1 MIPVIMMKIH
11 AILPISFESPKIS
24 IPIIAVPMAPIPV
37 QIAYPVPIGIDFR
50 AKESKY
56 RLTIMNPAVITLGM
70 SWVKPSVNFN
80 PIAHPISIIP
90 ARTK

>member
-1 MIPVIMMKIH
+1 MIPVIMMKIQ

-24 IPIIAVPMAPIPV
+24 IPITAVPMAPIPV
-37 QIAYPVPIGIDFR
+37 QIAYPVPIDIDFR

-56 RLTIMNPAVITLGM
+56 RLNIMNPAVIALGM

-80 PIAHPISIIP
+80 PTAHPISIVP
-90 ARTK
+90 ARTR